1 MIKIA
6 KVGENLLLPSLTQT
20 DLMFFHVTNGHVLKL
35 IVLYILCCSSSTWG
49 HAVA

>member
-20 DLMFFHVTNGHVLKL
+20 DLIFPMLPMDVF
-35 IVLYILCCSSSTWG
+35 
-49 HAVA
+49 